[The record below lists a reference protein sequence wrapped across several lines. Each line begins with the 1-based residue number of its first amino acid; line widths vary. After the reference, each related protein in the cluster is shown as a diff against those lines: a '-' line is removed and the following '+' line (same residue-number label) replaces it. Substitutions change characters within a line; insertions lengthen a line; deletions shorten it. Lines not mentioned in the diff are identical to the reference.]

1 MTTPKLEIP
10 FDPNLPREV
19 KYNPEN
25 KKKYDMGLMV
35 PMTTQHIGIILE
47 DENGKELERSVV
59 NFNLVVT
66 QVWELENEIN
76 LPFLKTIDLYGDTT
90 FNINQ
95 FPIVIAELNK
105 LIEFVDDHGLLSDI
119 AETIRFMSKG
129 KQHLYIKFIGD

>member
-1 MTTPKLEIP
+1 MKTPKLEIP

-25 KKKYDMGLMV
+25 KKKYDMGLMA
-35 PMTTQHIGIILE
+35 PMATQHIGIILE

-66 QVWELENEIN
+66 QVWELTDVIN
-76 LPFLKTIDLYGDTT
+76 LPFLKTIDLYGNTI

-95 FPIVIAELNK
+95 FSIVVA
-105 LIEFVDDHGLLSDI
+105 
-119 AETIRFMSKG
+119 
-129 KQHLYIKFIGD
+129 

>member
-1 MTTPKLEIP
+1 MKTPKLEIP

-25 KKKYDMGLMV
+25 KKKYDMGLMA
-35 PMTTQHIGIILE
+35 PMATQHIGIILE

-66 QVWELENEIN
+66 QVWELTDVIN
-76 LPFLKTIDLYGDTT
+76 LPFLKTIDLYGNTI

-95 FPIVIAELNK
+95 FSIVVAELKK
-105 LIEFVDDHGLLSDI
+105 LTEFVDDRGLLSDI
-119 AETIRFMSKG
+119 AETLRFISKG
-129 KQHLYIKFIGD
+129 EQHLYIKFIGD